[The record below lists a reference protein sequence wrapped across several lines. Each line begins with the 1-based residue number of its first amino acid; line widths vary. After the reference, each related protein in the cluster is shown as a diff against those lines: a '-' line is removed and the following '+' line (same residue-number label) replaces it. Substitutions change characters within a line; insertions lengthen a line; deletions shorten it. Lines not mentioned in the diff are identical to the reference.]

1 MNGLLQYK
9 HNMDTNFLLQAIIYL
24 TAAVICVPIAKKLGL
39 SSILGYLLAG
49 IIIGPYVLGFIGQEG
64 QDIMHFAEFGVVMML
79 FLIGLELEPNK
90 FWKMRKFILGMG
102 AAQLIGTTLILF
114 IGCLFFMDW
123 KWETTLAISLA
134 LALSSTAIV
143 LQTLKEKGLSNTS
156 VGRSSFAVLLFQDIA
171 VIPILAFLPL
181 LSTVNL
187 EATND
192 APQSLITGYA
202 SWLQTVIVVGIIST
216 IYFAGRFVFVP
227 LLHIIAKTR
236 LQELFT
242 ASALLLV
249 VGVSYLMQLIGLSP
263 ALGAFMAGVV
273 LANSE
278 FRHELEGDIA
288 PFKGLL
294 LGLFFLG
301 VGASIN
307 FQLIIENPFF
317 IFVFGAILTLVKFVV
332 LFVIS
337 RFHKN
342 KIDQNLL
349 FAFGLSQAGEFGFV
363 IMSFCMQLNIVP
375 NILANQIMAVIAMS
389 MVATP
394 FLLLINERII
404 YPNTR
409 IQEKEI
415 KKDNDYIDEDNPVI
429 IAGFGHFGS
438 TVGRLLRANQ
448 IKSTILDY
456 DSDRIDLLR
465 KMGYKVYYGDA
476 TRLELLKAA
485 GCENAK
491 IFIAAIDNPTVNL
504 QVIETLKKHFPNLKI
519 LTRARNRNDAYEL
532 IDHKVEHIYRETL
545 YSAVN
550 MGVDAL
556 VALGLR
562 KYTAT
567 RQGQQFIKYDEITT
581 RKLAEKRHDKM
592 AYLITIKEEIELQEQ
607 LLKSDIYSQVAATNH
622 SWDSQHLKNNLADLS
637 DSSEL
642 QD

>member
-1 MNGLLQYK
+1 
-9 HNMDTNFLLQAIIYL
+9 MDTNFLLQAIIYL

-49 IIIGPYVLGFIGQEG
+49 IIIGPYILGFIGQEG

-79 FLIGLELEPNK
+79 FLIGLELEPSK

-102 AAQLIGTTLILF
+102 SLQLVGTTLILF
-114 IGCLFFMDW
+114 LGCLFFMDW

-171 VIPILAFLPL
+171 IIPILAFLPL

-202 SWLQTVIVVGIIST
+202 SWLQTVIVIGIISI
-216 IYFAGRFVFVP
+216 IYFAGRFLFVP

-307 FQLIIENPFF
+307 FQLIMDNPLF
-317 IFVFGAILTLVKFVV
+317 IFVFGAILTLVKFIV
-332 LFVIS
+332 LFMTS
-337 RFHKN
+337 RFYKK

-349 FAFGLSQAGEFGFV
+349 FAFSLSQAGEFGFV
-363 IMSFCMQLNIVP
+363 IMSFCMQLNIIP

-394 FLLLINERII
+394 FLLLINERLI

-465 KMGYKVYYGDA
+465 KMGFKVYYGDA

-556 VALGLR
+556 VELGLR

-622 SWDSQHLKNNLADLS
+622 SWDSQHLKNNLSDLS
-637 DSSEL
+637 DLSEL
-642 QD
+642 PD

>member
-1 MNGLLQYK
+1 
-9 HNMDTNFLLQAIIYL
+9 MDTNFLLQAIIYL
-24 TAAVICVPIAKKLGL
+24 AAAVVCVPIAKKLGL
-39 SSILGYLLAG
+39 SSILGYLFAG
-49 IIIGPYVLGFIGQEG
+49 IVIGPFVLGFIGQEG

-79 FLIGLELEPNK
+79 FLIGLELEPSK

-102 AAQLIGTTLILF
+102 SMQLVGTTLVLF

-123 KWETTLAISLA
+123 KWETALAISLA

-143 LQTLKEKGLSNTS
+143 LQTLKEKGLLNTS

-187 EATND
+187 ETTNEIQ
-192 APQSLITGYA
+192 QSLISGYS
-202 SWLQTVIVVGIIST
+202 SWLQTLIVIGIIAI
-216 IYFAGRFVFVP
+216 IYFAGRFLFVP

-249 VGVSYLMQLIGLSP
+249 VGVSYVMQLIGLSP

-294 LGLFFLG
+294 LGLFFIG

-307 FQLIIENPFF
+307 FQLIIDNPLF
-317 IFVFGAILTLVKFVV
+317 IFAFGAILTLVKFLV
-332 LFVIS
+332 LFATS
-337 RFHKN
+337 RFYKKN
-342 KIDQNLL
+342 TDQNLL
-349 FAFGLSQAGEFGFV
+349 LAFSLSQAGEFGFV
-363 IMSFCMQLNIVP
+363 IMSFCMQLNIIP
-375 NILANQIMAVIAMS
+375 NMLANQIMAVIAMS

-394 FLLLINERII
+394 FLLLINERFI
-404 YPNTR
+404 YPNSKLKG
-409 IQEKEI
+409 KES
-415 KKDNDYIDEDNPVI
+415 KKESDFIDEHNPVI

-438 TVGRLLRANQ
+438 TVGRLLKANNV
-448 IKSTILDY
+448 KSTILDY
-456 DSDRIDLLR
+456 DSDRVDVLR
-465 KMGYKVYYGDA
+465 KMGFKVYYGDA

-491 IFIAAIDNPTVNL
+491 LFIAAIDNPTVNL
-504 QVIETLKKHFPNLKI
+504 QVIETLKKHFPHLKI

-532 IDHKVEHIYRETL
+532 IDHNVKHIYRETL
-545 YSAVN
+545 YSAVT

-556 VALGLR
+556 VELGHR

-592 AYLITIKEEIELQEQ
+592 AYLVTIKEEIEMQEQ
-607 LLKSDIYSQVAATNH
+607 LLKNDILSQVAATNH
-622 SWDSQHLKNNLADLS
+622 SWDSEHLKKDLL
-637 DSSEL
+637 E
-642 QD
+642 

>member
-1 MNGLLQYK
+1 
-9 HNMDTNFLLQAIIYL
+9 MDTNFLLQAIIYL

-79 FLIGLELEPNK
+79 FLIGLELEPSK

-102 AAQLIGTTLILF
+102 SLQLVGTTLILF
-114 IGCLFFMDW
+114 LGCLFFMDW

-202 SWLQTVIVVGIIST
+202 SWLQTVIVLGIISI
-216 IYFAGRFVFVP
+216 IYFAGRFLFVP

-249 VGVSYLMQLIGLSP
+249 VAVSYLMHLIGLSP

-307 FQLIIENPFF
+307 FQLIMDNPLF
-317 IFVFGAILTLVKFVV
+317 IFVFGAILTLVKFIV
-332 LFVIS
+332 LFMTS
-337 RFHKN
+337 RFYKK

-349 FAFGLSQAGEFGFV
+349 FAFSLSQAGEFGFV
-363 IMSFCMQLNIVP
+363 IMSFCIQLNIIP

-465 KMGYKVYYGDA
+465 KMGFKVYYGDA

-556 VALGLR
+556 VELGLR

-622 SWDSQHLKNNLADLS
+622 SWDSQHLKNNLSDLS
-637 DSSEL
+637 EL
-642 QD
+642 PD

>member
-1 MNGLLQYK
+1 
-9 HNMDTNFLLQAIIYL
+9 MDTNYFLQAIIYL
-24 TAAVICVPIAKKLGL
+24 SAAVICVPIAKKIGF
-39 SSILGYLLAG
+39 SSILGYLFSG
-49 IIIGPYVLGFIGQEG
+49 IIIGPFVLGFIGEEG

-79 FLIGLELEPNK
+79 FLIGLELEPRK

-102 AAQLIGTTLILF
+102 SLQLVGTTLVLF

-156 VGRSSFAVLLFQDIA
+156 MGRSSFAVLLFQDIA
-171 VIPILAFLPL
+171 VIPILAFLPIL
-181 LSTVNL
+181 AIGSINTR
-187 EATND
+187 ND
-192 APQSLITGYA
+192 VQQSLISGY
-202 SWLQTVIVVGIIST
+202 SGWIQTMVVIGIIST
-216 IYFAGRFVFVP
+216 IFLAGRFLFVP

-249 VGVSYLMQLIGLSP
+249 VGVSYLMQLVGLSP

-294 LGLFFLG
+294 LGLFFIG

-307 FQLIIENPFF
+307 FKLIEANPLF
-317 IFVFGAILTLVKFVV
+317 IFVFGGILTLVKFIV
-332 LFVIS
+332 LFIIG
-337 RFHKN
+337 
-342 KIDQNLL
+342 KIYKKKTDQNLL

-363 IMSFCMQLNIVP
+363 IMSFSMLLNIIPTV
-375 NILANQIMAVIAMS
+375 LANQIMAVIALS

-394 FLLLINERII
+394 FLLLINERLI
-404 YPNTR
+404 YPNFR
-409 IQEKEI
+409 
-415 KKDNDYIDEDNPVI
+415 KKDKEPKKKSDYIDEHNSVV

-438 TVGRLLRANQ
+438 TVGRLLRANN
-448 IKSTILDY
+448 IKSTILDS

-465 KMGYKVYYGDA
+465 KMGFKVYYGDA

-491 IFIAAIDNPTVNL
+491 IFIAAIDNPIVNL
-504 QVIETLKKHFPNLKI
+504 QVIETLRKHYPHLKI
-519 LTRARNRNDAYEL
+519 LTRARNRTDAYEL
-532 IDHKVEHIYRETL
+532 IDHKVDNIYRETL
-545 YSAVN
+545 YSAVH

-556 VALGLR
+556 VELGHR

-567 RQGQQFIKYDEITT
+567 RQGQQFIKYDEIAT

-592 AYLITIKEEIELQEQ
+592 AYLVTAKEEIEMQEQ
-607 LLKSDIYSQVAATNH
+607 LLKSDIHSQIAATNH
-622 SWDSQHLKNNLADLS
+622 SWDSEHLKKGML
-637 DSSEL
+637 E
-642 QD
+642 

>member
-1 MNGLLQYK
+1 
-9 HNMDTNFLLQAIIYL
+9 MDTNFLLQAIIYL

-49 IIIGPYVLGFIGQEG
+49 IIIGPFVLGFIGQEG

-79 FLIGLELEPNK
+79 FLIGLELEPSK

-102 AAQLIGTTLILF
+102 SMQLIGTTIILF
-114 IGCLFFMDW
+114 LGCLFFMDW

-156 VGRSSFAVLLFQDIA
+156 VGSSSFAVLLFQDIA

-202 SWLQTVIVVGIIST
+202 SWLQTVIVIGIIST
-216 IYFAGRFVFVP
+216 IYFAGRFLFVP
-227 LLHIIAKTR
+227 LLHIIARTR

-249 VGVSYLMQLIGLSP
+249 VGVSYMMQLIGLSP

-307 FQLIIENPFF
+307 FQLIIDNPLF
-317 IFVFGAILTLVKFVV
+317 IFAFGAILTLVKFVV
-332 LFVIS
+332 LFMTS
-337 RFHKN
+337 RFYK
-342 KIDQNLL
+342 KKLDQNLL

-375 NILANQIMAVIAMS
+375 NVLANQIMAVIAMS

-409 IQEKEI
+409 TQEKEV

-465 KMGYKVYYGDA
+465 KMGFKVYYGDA

-491 IFIAAIDNPTVNL
+491 VFIAAIDNPTVNL

-532 IDHKVEHIYRETL
+532 IDHKVQHIYRETL

-556 VALGLR
+556 VELGLR

-592 AYLITIKEEIELQEQ
+592 AYMITIKEEIELQEQ

>member
-1 MNGLLQYK
+1 
-9 HNMDTNFLLQAIIYL
+9 MDSNFLLQAIIYL

-39 SSILGYLLAG
+39 SSIIGYLLAG
-49 IIIGPYVLGFIGQEG
+49 IVIGPYVLGFIGQEG

-79 FLIGLELEPNK
+79 FLIGLELEPSK
-90 FWKMRKFILGMG
+90 FWKMRKFILGLG
-102 AAQLIGTTLILF
+102 SAQLIGTTLILF
-114 IGCLFFMDW
+114 LGCLFFMDW
-123 KWETTLAISLA
+123 KWKTSLAISLA

-187 EATND
+187 EATSD
-192 APQSLITGYA
+192 APQSIITGYS
-202 SWLQTVIVVGIIST
+202 SWLQTLIVLGIIST
-216 IYFAGRFVFVP
+216 IYFSGRFLLVP

-249 VGVSYLMQLIGLSP
+249 IGVSYSMQLVGLSP

-278 FRHELEGDIA
+278 FRHELEGNIA

-307 FQLIIENPFF
+307 FNLIVENPLF
-317 IFVFGAILTLVKFVV
+317 IFVFGAVLTFVKFAV

-337 RFHKN
+337 RINKKN
-342 KIDQNLL
+342 IDQNLL

-363 IMSFCMQLNIVP
+363 IMSFCMQLNIIP

-394 FLLLINERII
+394 FLLLINERLI
-404 YPNTR
+404 YAHAR
-409 IQEKEI
+409 IKEKTTESNEES
-415 KKDNDYIDEDNPVI
+415 DFIDEDNPVI

-438 TVGRLLRANQ
+438 TVGRLLKANNV
-448 IKSTILDY
+448 KSTILDY

-465 KMGYKVYYGDA
+465 KMGFKVYYGDA

-491 IFIAAIDNPTVNL
+491 LFIAAIDNPTVNL

-532 IDHKVEHIYRETL
+532 IDHKIKNIYRETL

-556 VALGLR
+556 VELGHR
-562 KYTAT
+562 KYSAT
-567 RQGQQFIKYDEITT
+567 RQGRQFIKYDEITT
-581 RKLAEKRHDKM
+581 RILAEKRHDKM

-607 LLKSDIYSQVAATNH
+607 LLKSDFYSQIAATNH
-622 SWDSQHLKNNLADLS
+622 SWDSQHLKNNLSKSS
-637 DSSEL
+637 D
-642 QD
+642 

>member
-9 HNMDTNFLLQAIIYL
+9 YKMDTNFLLQAIIYL
-24 TAAVICVPIAKKLGL
+24 SAAVVCVPIAKKLGL

-49 IIIGPYVLGFIGQEG
+49 IIIGPFVLGFIGQEG

-79 FLIGLELEPNK
+79 FLIGLELEPSK

-102 AAQLIGTTLILF
+102 SMQLIGTTIILF
-114 IGCLFFMDW
+114 LGCLLFMDW

-187 EATND
+187 EAAND

-202 SWLQTVIVVGIIST
+202 SWLQTVIVIGIIST
-216 IYFAGRFVFVP
+216 IYFAGRFLFVP
-227 LLHIIAKTR
+227 LLHIIARTR

-249 VGVSYLMQLIGLSP
+249 VGVSYMMQLIGLSP

-307 FQLIIENPFF
+307 FQLIVDNPMF
-317 IFVFGAILTLVKFVV
+317 IFVFGAILTLVKFIV
-332 LFVIS
+332 LFFTS
-337 RFHKN
+337 RYYK
-342 KIDQNLL
+342 KKLDQNLL
-349 FAFGLSQAGEFGFV
+349 LAFGLSQAGEFGFV
-363 IMSFCMQLNIVP
+363 IMSFCMQLNIIP
-375 NILANQIMAVIAMS
+375 SILANQIMAVIAMS

-409 IQEKEI
+409 SKEKEI

-465 KMGYKVYYGDA
+465 KMGFKVYYGDA

-491 IFIAAIDNPTVNL
+491 VFIAAIDNPTVNL
-504 QVIETLKKHFPNLKI
+504 KVIETLKKHFPHLKI

-532 IDHKVEHIYRETL
+532 IDHKVENIYRETL

-556 VALGLR
+556 VELGHR

-592 AYLITIKEEIELQEQ
+592 AFMITVKEEIELQEQ
-607 LLKSDIYSQVAATNH
+607 LLKSDIYSQIAATNH
-622 SWDSQHLKNNLADLS
+622 SWDSEHLKDNLADLS
-637 DSSEL
+637 DS
-642 QD
+642 